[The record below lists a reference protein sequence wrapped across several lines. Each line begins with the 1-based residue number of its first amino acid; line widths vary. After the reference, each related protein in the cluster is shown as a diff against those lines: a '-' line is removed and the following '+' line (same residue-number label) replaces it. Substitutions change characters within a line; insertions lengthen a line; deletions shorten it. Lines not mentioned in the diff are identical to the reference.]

1 MARGKEIVL
10 HLILVCS
17 KAKTEKKTLMQVI
30 YEWYSQELGVR
41 VWESLEGERERPS
54 KACVIDLV
62 THKDN
67 VTESYWG
74 SLEEHPA
81 DLSSKG
87 NETED
92 VSLSP
97 FLTG

>member
-54 KACVIDLV
+54 KACVMTWLP
-62 THKDN
+62 TK
-67 VTESYWG
+67 TM
-74 SLEEHPA
+74 
-81 DLSSKG
+81 
-87 NETED
+87 
-92 VSLSP
+92 
-97 FLTG
+97 